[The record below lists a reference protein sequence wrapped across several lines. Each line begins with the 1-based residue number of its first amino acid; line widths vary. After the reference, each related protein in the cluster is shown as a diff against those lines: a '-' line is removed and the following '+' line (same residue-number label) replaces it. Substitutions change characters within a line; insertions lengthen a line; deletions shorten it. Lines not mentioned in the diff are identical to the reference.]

1 MVKPPEDQMFV
12 VYRCVINGYS
22 APMTRSTK
30 AALLSG
36 LIFPGVGH
44 LVLKYYLRGSLLL
57 ISALVAL
64 YVLVDRA
71 VQRALTIV
79 DRINS
84 GDIPLEVGAISE
96 AVANSAS
103 GADPLGDNAPVIV
116 FGICWL
122 VGIIDSYRRGL
133 VLDRSSGTAD

>member
-1 MVKPPEDQMFV
+1 
-12 VYRCVINGYS
+12 
-22 APMTRSTK
+22 MTRSTK

-44 LVLKYYLRGSLLL
+44 MVLKYYLLGSLLL
-57 ISALVAL
+57 FSALVAL

-84 GDIPLEVGAISE
+84 GEIPLEVGAISE
-96 AVANSAS
+96 AVANSTS
-103 GADPLGDNAPVIV
+103 GAGPLGDNAPVIV
-116 FGICWL
+116 FAVCWL
-122 VGIIDSYRRGL
+122 VGIIDSYRRGR
-133 VLDRSSGTAD
+133 VLDQSLATAD